1 MNGTYFFLAVIF
13 VGCRCCLLLGA
24 LCSEEHQR
32 EGQTTSAIW
41 PVLRR
46 GYSSAISA
54 VCRRAAVPEKV
65 LVTQLLFFRWRWL
78 GINGVF
84 FSRAR

>member
-1 MNGTYFFLAVIF
+1 MNGAYFFLAVIF
-13 VGCRCCLLLGA
+13 AGCRCCLLLGA
-24 LCSEEHQR
+24 LAKN
-32 EGQTTSAIW
+32 TSVRVRLQ
-41 PVLRR
+41 VLSGLSSGG

-78 GINGVF
+78 GINGVC